1 MNINIT
7 ARKFKANETLKEFIT
22 EEVKSLEKFHD
33 GILDVDVVLSYIHDK
48 DSIKTAEISVKVTG
62 KTLNIAEDSEEFS
75 KSVSIAL
82 DKLKRQLKKEKSKRS
97 SKWVTVKINEKNI
110 TRKEKIT
117 IEYFFKHAEKNFG
130 LVSFTGEIGF
140 DNFITQP
147 NLHRPGLALA
157 GFVGLFTFD
166 RIQIFGNT
174 EITYLNGI
182 PEENR
187 RKIFAKIFEFEIP
200 GIVITN
206 GIKPYPELL
215 ELAIK
220 NKIPI
225 FGSELGTTKN
235 SYLIVDYLDDIF
247 ASKLS
252 VHASF
257 VDVYG
262 VGMLFVGK
270 SGIGKSEVALDLVER
285 GHRLVAD
292 DVVILTKKGEGILMG
307 AGTDVA
313 SHFMEIRGVGI
324 IDVRSMFGVR
334 AIRFQ
339 KRVEVVVELELW
351 DPDEV
356 YTRTGLDD
364 STQPIMDVSLPYV
377 KLPIVSGKNI
387 TVVAEVIALNYL
399 LKHYDYDAA
408 KVLTERIQKKMEGK
422 GSSSSTNVD
431 YFEHDF
437 E

>member
-1 MNINIT
+1 M
-7 ARKFKANETLKEFIT
+7 
-22 EEVKSLEKFHD
+22 
-33 GILDVDVVLSYIHDK
+33 
-48 DSIKTAEISVKVTG
+48 
-62 KTLNIAEDSEEFS
+62 
-75 KSVSIAL
+75 
-82 DKLKRQLKKEKSKRS
+82 Q
-97 SKWVTVKINEKNI
+97 INEKNI
-110 TRKEKIT
+110 TRREKISV
-117 IEYFFKHAEKNFG
+117 EYFFKHAEKSFG
-130 LVSFTGEIGF
+130 LTSYTGKIGF
-140 DNFITQP
+140 NHFITEP

-157 GFVGLFTFD
+157 GFVGLFTYH

-174 EITYLNGI
+174 EISYLNGI
-182 PEENR
+182 PVEK
-187 RKIFAKIFEFEIP
+187 RKKVFSKIFEFKIP
-200 GIVITN
+200 CIVITN
-206 GIKPYPELL
+206 GVKPYPELL
-215 ELAIK
+215 ELAEKK
-220 NKIPI
+220 NIPI
-225 FGSELGTTKN
+225 LGSELGTTKI

-247 ASKLS
+247 ASKLTA
-252 VHASF
+252 HASF

-307 AGTDVA
+307 AGTHVA

-334 AIRFQ
+334 AIRYQ
-339 KRVEVVVELELW
+339 KRVEVIIELELW

-364 STQPIMDVSLPYV
+364 SKIPIMDVNIPYV

-408 KVLTERIQKKMEGK
+408 KVLAERIQKKMHGK
-422 GSSSSTNVD
+422 ENTSSTNVD